1 MVKEIFSEHILDIH
15 DTHDRHPEIFLEW
28 NKMTCIA
35 RYANE
40 IYLDQES
47 SPPPSNIDF
56 IATNKLKQI
65 NSGFKCHEKLLLVE
79 KYC

>member
-1 MVKEIFSEHILDIH
+1 
-15 DTHDRHPEIFLEW
+15 
-28 NKMTCIA
+28 MTRIE

-56 IATNKLKQI
+56 IATNKLTER
-65 NSGFKCHEKLLLVE
+65 NELEFFKMSYKCYVE
-79 KYC
+79 QMWI

>member
-1 MVKEIFSEHILDIH
+1 MVQQIFSKHILDI
-15 DTHDRHPEIFLEW
+15 HDRHPEIFLEW

-35 RYANE
+35 RCANK

-65 NSGFKCHEKLLLVE
+65 NFGFKCHEKLLLVE